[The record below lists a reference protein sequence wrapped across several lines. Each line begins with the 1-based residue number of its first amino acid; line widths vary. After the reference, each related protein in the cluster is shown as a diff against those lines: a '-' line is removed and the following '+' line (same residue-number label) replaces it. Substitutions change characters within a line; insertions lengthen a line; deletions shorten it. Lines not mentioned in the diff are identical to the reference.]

1 MVNQILVN
9 EVEQK
14 TKSMPPELS
23 AVLVILNADNE
34 LRTKALPFVDI
45 KKSEIDWNGVFGN
58 AFGSGH
64 RAACVWAKSLWTDQ
78 APAKVDIFD
87 RSFSISP
94 TLQAVVLKALAIR
107 WGLTS

>member
-14 TKSMPPELS
+14 TNSMPPELS

-34 LRTKALPFVDI
+34 LKTKALPFVNVE
-45 KKSEIDWNGVFGN
+45 KQEIDWNGIFGN

-78 APAKVDIFD
+78 APAKVDAFD
-87 RSFSISP
+87 RAFSMSP
-94 TLQAVVLKALAIR
+94 GLRAAVIRALMIR
-107 WGLTS
+107 WGLGH